1 MSRYDH
7 SVVPKIA
14 GRAVALATASVIAAG
29 CAVTPS
35 PVTIEEHR
43 NRAQTDLAAM
53 FDEVEPIAG
62 PIDLHEAMARAIRYN
77 LDRREELLNVVVN
90 QQTLDLV
97 TLDMLPDLSVAA
109 GFNQR
114 DSENASSSESVIT
127 GAQSLEP
134 SFSEDRG
141 LGTAELA
148 FSWNVLDFGLS
159 YVRAN
164 QQADRVLIAGEQR
177 RRVVNTIIQDVR
189 LAYWR
194 ALAAQRLADRIEPLI
209 VRVRFALENARQL
222 EEQRL
227 QPPLQALEYQRT
239 LLTTLDRLTALQRE
253 LVGAK
258 AQLAALMNL
267 PPGQDYAL
275 VVPSEDEIFDLPELG
290 LTVTEMEQ
298 VALINRPEVLE
309 EVYQVRIAQLEV
321 RRVMLSMLP
330 SLSFDGALNYSA
342 NSFLVNSNWAT
353 GGVNVTW
360 NLINL
365 IRGVE
370 NIELAEANIDLV
382 EARRLALSMAVLA
395 QVNVSYLRFQQALAE
410 FDSAAQLR
418 DVEMRILD
426 ATTAQGQTAAIGEL
440 DVIQA
445 EVSALLAE
453 LRRDAAYAG
462 VQNAYGAMLV
472 SIGADPLPETVA
484 DLSIETLSD
493 GIRASLQAWEDG
505 NVPLVLPQ
513 TAISRPL
520 LPAEGEGIPMT
531 GDADDLGTA
540 SDTAAR
546 APGDNTIELVAD
558 EALPT
563 QVEDLPNVTRR
574 PLFDIGSIAALIDG
588 FDTAD
593 GATPLHNP

>member
-1 MSRYDH
+1 MSLLRH
-7 SVVPKIA
+7 WAAPRAA
-14 GRAVALATASVIAAG
+14 GRAVILAAA
-29 CAVTPS
+29 AVTAVGCEVVPT
-35 PVTIEEHR
+35 PLTVEEHR
-43 NRAQTDLAAM
+43 DRAQRDLAGM
-53 FDEVEPIAG
+53 FAEVEPIGG
-62 PIDLHEAMARAIRYN
+62 PIDLYEAMARAIRYN

-97 TLDMLPDLSVAA
+97 TLDMLPELSVEA

-127 GAQSLEP
+127 GTESLEP

-164 QQADRVLIAGEQR
+164 QQADRVLVAGEQR
-177 RRVVNTIIQDVR
+177 RRVVHTIIQDVR

-209 VRVRFALENARQL
+209 ARVRVALENARRL

-227 QPPLQALEYQRT
+227 QPPLQALEFQRT
-239 LLTTLDRLTALQRE
+239 LLTTLDQLTALQRE

-267 PPGQDYAL
+267 PPGQDYEV

-309 EVYQVRIAQLEV
+309 ESYQARIAQLDV

-330 SLSFDGALNYSA
+330 GLSFDGSLSYSS

-365 IRGVE
+365 IRGVQE
-370 NIELAEANIDLV
+370 MELAEANIDLA

-418 DVEMRILD
+418 DVEIRILD
-426 ATTAQGQTAAIGEL
+426 ATTAQGLTAAIGEL

-472 SIGADPLPETVA
+472 SIGADPLPDQVA
-484 DLSIETLSD
+484 DLSVETLSS
-493 GIRASLQAWEDG
+493 GIRNSLRAWEEG
-505 NVPLVLPQ
+505 NVPL
-513 TAISRPL
+513 L
-520 LPAEGEGIPMT
+520 LPEAGIGDPLPLEESEGMPMT
-531 GDADDLGTA
+531 
-540 SDTAAR
+540 DT
-546 APGDNTIELVAD
+546 ED
-558 EALPT
+558 E
-563 QVEDLPNVTRR
+563 DR
-574 PLFDIGSIAALIDG
+574 P
-588 FDTAD
+588 
-593 GATPLHNP
+593 ATPDVAAAEDVPVTAVEPSTVAGAGN

>member
-1 MSRYDH
+1 MSLLRH
-7 SVVPKIA
+7 WAAPRAA
-14 GRAVALATASVIAAG
+14 GRAVILAAA
-29 CAVTPS
+29 AVTAVGCEVVPT
-35 PVTIEEHR
+35 PLTVEEHR
-43 NRAQTDLAAM
+43 DRAQRDLAAM
-53 FDEVEPIAG
+53 FAEVEPIGG
-62 PIDLHEAMARAIRYN
+62 PIDLYEAMARAIRYN

-97 TLDMLPDLSVAA
+97 TLDMLPELSVEA

-127 GAQSLEP
+127 GTESLEP

-164 QQADRVLIAGEQR
+164 QQADRVLVAGEQR
-177 RRVVNTIIQDVR
+177 RRVVHTIIQDVR

-209 VRVRFALENARQL
+209 ARVRVALENARRL

-227 QPPLQALEYQRT
+227 QPPLQALEFQRT
-239 LLTTLDRLTALQRE
+239 LLTTLDQLTALQRE

-267 PPGQDYAL
+267 PPGQDYEV

-309 EVYQVRIAQLEV
+309 EAYQARIAQLDV

-330 SLSFDGALNYSA
+330 GLSFDGSLNYST

-365 IRGVE
+365 IRGVQE
-370 NIELAEANIDLV
+370 IELAEANIDLA

-426 ATTAQGQTAAIGEL
+426 ATAAQGLTAAIGEL

-472 SIGADPLPETVA
+472 SIGADPLPGQVA
-484 DLSIETLSD
+484 NLSVETLSA
-493 GIRASLQAWEDG
+493 GIRNSLRAWEEG
-505 NVPLVLPQ
+505 NVPL
-513 TAISRPL
+513 L
-520 LPAEGEGIPMT
+520 LPEAGIGDPLPLEESEGMPMT
-531 GDADDLGTA
+531 DTEEDRPTAQSVAAAEDGPVTAVELPTVAVEDVPDVTFDPPFGIGPAAARTGGFDGGTA
-540 SDTAAR
+540 
-546 APGDNTIELVAD
+546 PVA
-558 EALPT
+558 
-563 QVEDLPNVTRR
+563 
-574 PLFDIGSIAALIDG
+574 
-588 FDTAD
+588 
-593 GATPLHNP
+593 GAGE

>member
-1 MSRYDH
+1 MSLLRH
-7 SVVPKIA
+7 WAAPRAA
-14 GRAVALATASVIAAG
+14 GRAVILAAA
-29 CAVTPS
+29 AVTAVGCEVVPT
-35 PVTIEEHR
+35 PLTVEEHR
-43 NRAQTDLAAM
+43 DRAQRDLAGM
-53 FDEVEPIAG
+53 FAEVEPIGG
-62 PIDLHEAMARAIRYN
+62 PIDLYEAMARAIRYN

-97 TLDMLPDLSVAA
+97 TLDMLPELSVEA

-127 GAQSLEP
+127 GTESLEP

-164 QQADRVLIAGEQR
+164 QQADRVLVAGEQR
-177 RRVVNTIIQDVR
+177 RRVVHTIIQDVR

-209 VRVRFALENARQL
+209 ARVRVALENARRL

-227 QPPLQALEYQRT
+227 QPPLQALEFQRT
-239 LLTTLDRLTALQRE
+239 LLTTLDQLTALQRE

-267 PPGQDYAL
+267 PPGQDYEV

-309 EVYQVRIAQLEV
+309 ESYQARIAQLDV

-330 SLSFDGALNYSA
+330 GLSFDGSLSYSS

-365 IRGVE
+365 IRGVQE
-370 NIELAEANIDLV
+370 MELAEANIDLA

-418 DVEMRILD
+418 DVEIRILD
-426 ATTAQGQTAAIGEL
+426 ATTAQGLTAAIGEL

-472 SIGADPLPETVA
+472 SIGADPLPDQVA
-484 DLSIETLSD
+484 DLSVETLSS
-493 GIRASLQAWEDG
+493 GIRNSLRAWEEG
-505 NVPLVLPQ
+505 NVPL
-513 TAISRPL
+513 L
-520 LPAEGEGIPMT
+520 LPEAGIGDPLPLEESEGMPMT
-531 GDADDLGTA
+531 DTEDEDRPTTPDVAAAEDVPVTA
-540 SDTAAR
+540 VEPST
-546 APGDNTIELVAD
+546 VA
-558 EALPT
+558 
-563 QVEDLPNVTRR
+563 
-574 PLFDIGSIAALIDG
+574 
-588 FDTAD
+588 
-593 GATPLHNP
+593 GAGN

>member
-1 MSRYDH
+1 MTAVGCE
-7 SVVPKIA
+7 VVP
-14 GRAVALATASVIAAG
+14 
-29 CAVTPS
+29 TPLT
-35 PVTIEEHR
+35 VEEHR
-43 NRAQTDLAAM
+43 DRAQRDLSAM
-53 FDEVEPIAG
+53 FAEVEPVGG
-62 PIDLHEAMARAIRYN
+62 PIDLYEAMARAIRYN

-97 TLDMLPDLSVAA
+97 TLDMLPELSVEA

-127 GAQSLEP
+127 GTESLEP

-164 QQADRVLIAGEQR
+164 QQADRVLVAGEQR
-177 RRVVNTIIQDVR
+177 RRVVHTIIQDVR

-209 VRVRFALENARQL
+209 ARVRVALENARRL

-227 QPPLQALEYQRT
+227 QPPLQALEFQRT
-239 LLTTLDRLTALQRE
+239 LLTTLDQLTALQRE

-267 PPGQDYAL
+267 PPGQDYEV

-298 VALINRPEVLE
+298 VALVNRPEVLE
-309 EVYQVRIAQLEV
+309 EAYQARVAQLEV

-330 SLSFDGALNYSA
+330 GLSFDGSLSYSS

-365 IRGVE
+365 IRGVQDM
-370 NIELAEANIDLV
+370 ELAEANIDLA

-418 DVEMRILD
+418 DVEIRILD
-426 ATTAQGQTAAIGEL
+426 ATTAQGLTAAIGEL

-472 SIGADPLPETVA
+472 SIGADPLPDQVA
-484 DLSIETLSD
+484 DLSVETLSA
-493 GIRASLQAWEDG
+493 GIRNSLRAWEEG
-505 NVPLVLPQ
+505 NVPL
-513 TAISRPL
+513 L
-520 LPAEGEGIPMT
+520 LPEAGIGDPLPLEESEGMPMT
-531 GDADDLGTA
+531 DTEEDRPTA
-540 SDTAAR
+540 QSVAAAEDVPVTAVE
-546 APGDNTIELVAD
+546 PPTVA
-558 EALPT
+558 
-563 QVEDLPNVTRR
+563 
-574 PLFDIGSIAALIDG
+574 
-588 FDTAD
+588 
-593 GATPLHNP
+593 GAGN